1 MKAVGSRVK
10 SNIKYCLSII
20 YHLSDLVFVCY
31 LGDQSPGY
39 QFVINLHLCSP
50 FFSIEICDSD
60 RRFPAYFCTK
70 ILPPFLQRTGVIES
84 RVTTF
89 FHSTLTRTASPGTC
103 CLNENA
109 TILAY
114 TNILQIPSHDIGCRR
129 RLLLAINC
137 FREKLQEVFMILFPR
152 ASHLPAALCG
162 FPWITTYSF
171 HRLSIYGY
179 SRR

>member
-1 MKAVGSRVK
+1 M
-10 SNIKYCLSII
+10 
-20 YHLSDLVFVCY
+20 
-31 LGDQSPGY
+31 
-39 QFVINLHLCSP
+39 
-50 FFSIEICDSD
+50 
-60 RRFPAYFCTK
+60 
-70 ILPPFLQRTGVIES
+70 IES

-109 TILAY
+109 IILAY

-129 RLLLAINC
+129 HLLPTINC
-137 FREKLQEVFMILFPR
+137 FREKLQEVFMILFLR

-171 HRLSIYGY
+171 HRLSAPVNTPSPSSSLQVIQRSLLLSSESVIDFTQFYLGNIFRKY
-179 SRR
+179 SKKFAPMIFCT